1 MICNPPCLLVSHQL
15 MKEHY
20 RVLLFPLKLPKLSSN
35 IPPISSQCASNN
47 SSPLLSPSPS
57 TLGLQSSS
65 PTPVPFLFV
74 HLNKSLKKN
83 SNPATGLNRRSPLTR
98 FLNWGESKWQEYGE
112 ASPRSIKGVMHRIGS
127 TLLDK
132 IPVTEKQLWRLH
144 ALNQHFQS
152 DLEQVR
158 NKNLEIE
165 TGSCYLG
172 NPSLEQSVKFDL
184 ISQYNSWAAYHRRW
198 SIFSS
203 CLIIPVAILSI
214 LPFGKLFLAWI
225 IFRAVAHWRAYQG
238 AHFLVRC
245 FNFDR
250 QDKITDILPV
260 KLVTNHLIDKN
271 LPLPPNFTSET
282 CSFNDPIANLA
293 RDLDLGELANILPKA
308 LKLIIKNELKQQ
320 SQQSMTRRK
329 FSNQNLLDP

>member
-1 MICNPPCLLVSHQL
+1 

-35 IPPISSQCASNN
+35 
-47 SSPLLSPSPS
+47 
-57 TLGLQSSS
+57 SSS
-65 PTPVPFLFV
+65 KASPKQSNPFLSASPAAIPFLFV
-74 HLNKSLKKN
+74 HLNKSLTKN
-83 SNPATGLNRRSPLTR
+83 ANPATGLNRRSPLTK

-112 ASPRSIKGVMHRIGS
+112 ASPRSIKGIMYRIGS
-127 TLLDK
+127 ALLDK

-144 ALNQHFQS
+144 ALHQHFQG
-152 DLEQVR
+152 DLER
-158 NKNLEIE
+158 STHLPGRIKSLEIE
-165 TGSCYLG
+165 TGSCYLE
-172 NPSLEQSVKFDL
+172 NPSLEQSIKFDL

-250 QDKITDILPV
+250 QDRIADILPIKFV
-260 KLVTNHLIDKN
+260 SNPFIDKN
-271 LPLPPNFTSET
+271 APLPPNFTPET
-282 CSFNDPIANLA
+282 PSFNDPFVNLA

-308 LKLIIKNELKQQ
+308 LKLIVKNESKQQ
-320 SQQSMTRRK
+320 SHQSQSRPRRK